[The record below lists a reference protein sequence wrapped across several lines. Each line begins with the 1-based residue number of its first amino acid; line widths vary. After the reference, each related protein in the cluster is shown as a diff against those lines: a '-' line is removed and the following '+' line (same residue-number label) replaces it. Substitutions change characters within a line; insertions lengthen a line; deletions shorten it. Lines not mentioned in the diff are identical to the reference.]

1 MKVGRLRRSEFT
13 PMSFIDKLRTQKLL
27 SFTLILFTLAI
38 GIVIG
43 TLVNTGAKAAKD
55 NTAAPGATPLTI
67 PNPVQV
73 QNSFAAIAKQVE
85 PSVVN
90 ISTTYMP
97 KAPTRNRRRAAPQ
110 QPDNGDEEDQ
120 GDQGQG
126 GQGDQ
131 GNMEDFFQRFF
142 SNPFG
147 GNNPQIPQHR
157 TNALGSGVVVDK
169 AGYILTNNHVVD
181 KADRIQVKFMG
192 DTTEYD
198 AKVVGVDAATDLA
211 VIRVEGRSSL
221 TPARIG
227 NSDAVQVGDW
237 AIAIGSPFSFEETMT
252 LGIISAKGRD
262 VEPGQ
267 QFQHFIQ
274 TDAAI
279 NPGNSG
285 GPLLNINGEVVGI
298 NTAIASRSGGY
309 QGIGFALPI
318 NDAVKVYNDIIKNG
332 KVVRGSI
339 GISFTP
345 SDTPRAEALLK
356 ANGAKE
362 GVFVEQ
368 VPANG
373 PADKAGI
380 KPEDIIVAVNGKP
393 IRNGGELVD
402 RVTSTPI
409 GNPLTVTV
417 LRERQR
423 MDFQV
428 VVADLAKVFP
438 ERFGNG
444 KEEEAGPAEGTQ
456 ALFGIAIENLTD
468 ARRENMGIKQHGVL
482 VGSVEQNS
490 FAEDIDLRKGDV
502 IVEINRQPVHTT
514 DDVTRIQK
522 TLKPGDAVAFRVLR
536 QSGRTEWTPVFPAG
550 ALPNHP

>member
-1 MKVGRLRRSEFT
+1 MVKDRKPPKERDN
-13 PMSFIDKLRTQKLL
+13 PMSLIDKLRRQKLL

-67 PNPVQV
+67 PNPVPL
-73 QNSFAAIAKQVE
+73 QNAFSTIAKQVE

-90 ISTTYMP
+90 ISTTYLP
-97 KAPTRNRRRAAPQ
+97 KAPAQAHGGRRRATP

-120 GDQGQG
+120 GDQGDQG
-126 GQGDQ
+126 G
-131 GNMEDFFQRFF
+131 MEDFFQRFF
-142 SNPFG
+142 NNPFG
-147 GNNPQIPQHR
+147 GNNPQFSSHR

-169 AGYILTNNHVVD
+169 AGYIITNHHVVD
-181 KADRIQVKFMG
+181 KADRIQVKFLG

-198 AKVVGVDAATDLA
+198 AKVVGVDAPTDLA
-211 VIRVEGRSSL
+211 VIRVEGKSNL
-221 TPARIG
+221 FPARIG

-237 AIAIGSPFSFEETMT
+237 AIAIGSPFNFQETMT
-252 LGIISAKGRD
+252 LGIISAKERD
-262 VEPGQ
+262 VDPTQ
-267 QFQHFIQ
+267 QFQHFLQ

-309 QGIGFALPI
+309 QGIGFAMPI
-318 NDAVKVYNDIIKNG
+318 NEAVKVYNDIIKNG

-339 GISFTP
+339 GIAFP
-345 SDTPRAEALLK
+345 QSDTQKAEALLK
-356 ANGAKE
+356 SNGVTE

-368 VPANG
+368 VPAGG

-380 KPEDIIVAVNGKP
+380 KEGDIIVALNGKP
-393 IRNGGELVD
+393 VRNGGELVD
-402 RVTSTPI
+402 RVTATPI
-409 GNPLTVTV
+409 GTTLNVTI
-417 LRERQR
+417 LRERR
-423 MDFQV
+423 KMEFPV

-438 ERFGNG
+438 DRFGSG
-444 KEEEAGPAEGTQ
+444 KQEEAEPAEGTQ
-456 ALFGIAIENLTD
+456 ARFGLMIENLTQ
-468 ARRENMGIKQHGVL
+468 ARRDNMGIKQAGVL
-482 VGSVEQNS
+482 VSSVEENS
-490 FAEDIDLRKGDV
+490 FAEDIDMRRGDV

-514 DDVTRIQK
+514 DDVKRIQQ
-522 TLKPGDAVAFRVLR
+522 TIKPGEAVAFRILR
-536 QSGRTEWTPVFPAG
+536 QAGRGEWSPLFLAG
-550 ALPNHP
+550 SLPNHP

>member
-1 MKVGRLRRSEFT
+1 
-13 PMSFIDKLRTQKLL
+13 MSFFDKLRTQKLL

-55 NTAAPGATPLTI
+55 NTAAPGATPLVI
-67 PNPVQV
+67 PNPVQL
-73 QNSFAAIAKQVE
+73 QNSFATIAKQVE

-90 ISTTYMP
+90 ISTTYLP
-97 KAPTRNRRRAAPQ
+97 KAPAQTRNRRRAAPQ

-120 GDQGQG
+120 GDQG
-126 GQGDQ
+126 DQ

-147 GNNPQIPQHR
+147 GNMPQIPQHR

-169 AGYILTNNHVVD
+169 AGYILTNDHVVD

-192 DTTEYD
+192 DTIEYD

-211 VIRVEGRSSL
+211 VIRVEGKSNL
-221 TPARIG
+221 APARIG

-237 AIAIGSPFSFEETMT
+237 AMAIGSPFGFQATVT
-252 LGIISAKGRD
+252 LGIISAKERD
-262 VEPGQ
+262 VDPLQ
-267 QFQHFIQ
+267 QFQHFLQ

-318 NDAVKVYNDIIKNG
+318 NEAVKVYNEIIKTG
-332 KVVRGSI
+332 KVIRGSI
-339 GISFTP
+339 GVKFTP
-345 SDTPRAEALLK
+345 SDSAQAEALLK

-362 GVFVEQ
+362 GVFVVQ
-368 VPANG
+368 VPAGG

-380 KPEDIIVAVNGKP
+380 KEEDIIVAVNGKP
-393 IRNGGELVD
+393 IRNGGELVE

-409 GNPLTVTV
+409 GNSLTVTI
-417 LRERQR
+417 LRDGKRQ
-423 MDFQV
+423 DFHV
-428 VVADLAKVFP
+428 VVADLAHVFP
-438 ERFGNG
+438 EQFGTG
-444 KEEEAGPAEGTQ
+444 KEEQSGPAEGTQ

-482 VGSVEQNS
+482 ISSVEQNS
-490 FAEDIDLRKGDV
+490 FSEDIGMRKGDV

-514 DDVTRIQK
+514 DDVKRIQN

-536 QSGRTEWTPVFPAG
+536 QSGRGEWGPLFLAG
-550 ALPNHP
+550 SLPNHP